1 MVTPTRGVSQSTP
14 APTSTIAP
22 RASSRSKDGRLTN
35 LKAISSGQYVTCAL
49 RQEGTIVC
57 WGGLANTWTPPQD
70 ETFVDILVGWF
81 QICALR
87 EDGTDI
93 CWSTEDGEV
102 TTEKSGSDS
111 RHPGVRRFLTQSF
124 TTVSIGDSGVCAIR
138 RGDGYTACLGDDG
151 IAPVPAPE
159 GERFTAIKDRKGDLR
174 ACAFGSSGSPVCWE
188 YRPGGQTPPPDGE
201 LFSAYS
207 IGPGSSC
214 ALRLEDGSPV
224 CSGLLVEYYAS
235 PPEDETFV
243 AISNGDGFACA
254 LREDGSPACWGRED
268 HFGGEAMVPVNE
280 RFSAIS
286 SGRYHACALR
296 MEDGSPVCW
305 GGPNHGSAGQAAP
318 PGGDS
323 LQAFLPGD
331 ERVSDISVGFEYTC
345 ALRLD
350 GSPIC
355 AGTGVAALSVPPEG
369 ETFTAVGAGYHYA
382 CALRQNGSPV
392 CWSPRFPNGGVSDI
406 SPPEG
411 ERFTAISTGLF
422 HTCGL
427 REDGSSVCWTFD
439 YEIKS
444 VALHLSTEPID
455 PPEGERLT
463 AISSGYYHTCGL
475 REDGSP
481 VCWIAVK
488 IEDDDWNPEILDPP
502 EGEKFIA
509 ISSGF
514 FHTCALREDGSPL
527 CWASVSTGD
536 DDADWAPL
544 DPPEGNA
551 FTAIATGPFNTC
563 ALRQDGSLACSSGVL
578 LDLPMENDTFTSF
591 GTGLY
596 GPCAWREDGS
606 YTCLL
611 W

>member
-1 MVTPTRGVSQSTP
+1 M
-14 APTSTIAP
+14 
-22 RASSRSKDGRLTN
+22 
-35 LKAISSGQYVTCAL
+35 TCAL
-49 RQEGTIVC
+49 RQEGTLVC

-286 SGRYHACALR
+286 SGRYHTCALR

-305 GGPNHGSAGQAAP
+305 GGPIMVLLGRRLPRVETACKHLCPGMSASATSA
-318 PGGDS
+318 S
-323 LQAFLPGD
+323 
-331 ERVSDISVGFEYTC
+331 
-345 ALRLD
+345 
-350 GSPIC
+350 
-355 AGTGVAALSVPPEG
+355 
-369 ETFTAVGAGYHYA
+369 
-382 CALRQNGSPV
+382 
-392 CWSPRFPNGGVSDI
+392 
-406 SPPEG
+406 
-411 ERFTAISTGLF
+411 
-422 HTCGL
+422 
-427 REDGSSVCWTFD
+427 GSSTHV
-439 YEIKS
+439 
-444 VALHLSTEPID
+444 H
-455 PPEGERLT
+455 
-463 AISSGYYHTCGL
+463 CG
-475 REDGSP
+475 
-481 VCWIAVK
+481 
-488 IEDDDWNPEILDPP
+488 
-502 EGEKFIA
+502 
-509 ISSGF
+509 
-514 FHTCALREDGSPL
+514 
-527 CWASVSTGD
+527 
-536 DDADWAPL
+536 
-544 DPPEGNA
+544 
-551 FTAIATGPFNTC
+551 
-563 ALRQDGSLACSSGVL
+563 
-578 LDLPMENDTFTSF
+578 
-591 GTGLY
+591 
-596 GPCAWREDGS
+596 
-606 YTCLL
+606 
-611 W
+611 